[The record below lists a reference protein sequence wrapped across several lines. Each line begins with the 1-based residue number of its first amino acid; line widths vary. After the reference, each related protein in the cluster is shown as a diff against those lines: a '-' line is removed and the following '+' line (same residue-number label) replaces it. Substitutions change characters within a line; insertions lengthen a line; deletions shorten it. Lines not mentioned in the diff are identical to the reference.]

1 MKILPLIATLL
12 TVSAGALLAQSGAG
26 TSGQLVRFEVSGM
39 HCKSCVQTIERSV
52 RRISGVD
59 SVYVDMHAGFVE
71 VRCDSPLVR
80 AESITHM
87 IHRAGFRVKGSI
99 Q

>member
-1 MKILPLIATLL
+1 MRILKVIATLL
-12 TVSAGALLAQSGAG
+12 TVSAGAMLAQSRAG
-26 TSGQLVRFEVSGM
+26 TSGQLVKLEVSGM
-39 HCKSCVQTIERSV
+39 HCRSCVQTIERSV
-52 RRISGVD
+52 RKVSGVD

-80 AESITHM
+80 TEFITHM
-87 IHRAGFRVKGSI
+87 IHRAGFRVKGLI

>member
-1 MKILPLIATLL
+1 MKILRIIATLL
-12 TVSAGALLAQSGAG
+12 TVSAGILLAQSGAG
-26 TSGQLVRFEVSGM
+26 TSAQIVKLEVSGM

-52 RRISGVD
+52 RKISGVD

-71 VRCDSPLVR
+71 VRCDSPFVR
-80 AESITHM
+80 TESITHM

>member
-1 MKILPLIATLL
+1 MKILTMATNLL
-12 TVSAGALLAQSGAG
+12 VVAAWPLLAQSGAG
-26 TSGQLVRFEVSGM
+26 TPGQTVKLEVSGM

-52 RRISGVD
+52 RKVSGVD

-71 VRCDSPLVR
+71 VRCDSPFVR
-80 AESITHM
+80 SESITQM
-87 IHRAGFRVKGSI
+87 IRRAGFRVKGVI